1 MISRKPTI
9 GLWFIVT
16 AVAISING
24 CVPLKNERNA
34 ELAFGAIAD
43 CQYCAVPGAHV
54 RKYSLSE
61 DKLTKCVVHFNTMN
75 LEYVIHLGDFIDRD
89 FKSFDVVNPIY
100 EQLKMPKYH
109 VLGNHDFSVSDDL
122 KKDVPLK
129 MGLTSKY
136 YDFEVKGWRYVI
148 LDGND
153 ISFHAYPENS
163 DEYLK
168 AREYYTINKI
178 TSPKWNGAIG
188 PEQRSWLRTVLGKAT
203 RNGENVILFC
213 HFPVYPENAHN
224 LWNAEEIVAIL
235 ESYSCV
241 KAYINGHNHHGNYAI
256 KEGIHYLTL
265 KGMVDTEQTS
275 YAVIRVDDKSIYITG
290 FGREEDRIMLIRNQ
304 ANQAVQRWLMR
315 KLKNER

>member
-1 MISRKPTI
+1 MISKKSIPC
-9 GLWFIVT
+9 LLYIVT
-16 AVAISING
+16 AVVISING
-24 CVPLKNERNA
+24 CANFAETRNP
-34 ELAFGAIAD
+34 EFAFGAIAD
-43 CQYCAVPGAHV
+43 CQYCAVQGTGVP
-54 RKYSLSE
+54 KYSSSA
-61 DKLTKCVVHFNTMN
+61 DKLTKCVAHFNTMA

-100 EQLKMPKYH
+100 NQLNMPKYH

-122 KKDVPLK
+122 KKDVSPKL
-129 MGLTSKY
+129 GLPSKY
-136 YDFEVKGWRYVI
+136 YDFEVNGWRYVV

-153 ISFHAYPENS
+153 ISFHAYSKNS
-163 DEYLK
+163 DEY
-168 AREYYTINKI
+168 AQAVEYYKVNKI

-188 PEQRSWLRTVLGKAT
+188 PEQSSWLRAVLEKAT
-203 RNGENVILFC
+203 RKIENVILFC

-224 LWNAEEIVAIL
+224 LWNAQEIVAIL

-275 YAVIRVDDKSIYITG
+275 YAVIRVDDKRIHVTG
-290 FGREEDRIMLIRNQ
+290 YGREENRIMLIGNQ
-304 ANQAVQRWLMR
+304 ANKPVQTTANAASDL
-315 KLKNER
+315 